1 MTLTPW
7 LHYYKTRDQG
17 RSQLGRIDN
26 DLYNAGL
33 TLAGGG
39 QSLSLSLQRSM
50 ATPRSTSSRRT
61 TGPSSTKATPM
72 QYADFNGPGERSW
85 KIQYQASLAFLAAP
99 TGNSAPPTAVARPT

>member
-1 MTLTPW
+1 GATLYSGRLEDIWNQHYLGLSQPWRLSSQLTLTPW

-39 QSLSLSLQRSM
+39 QSLSL
-50 ATPRSTSSRRT
+50 
-61 TGPSSTKATPM
+61 
-72 QYADFNGPGERSW
+72 
-85 KIQYQASLAFLAAP
+85 
-99 TGNSAPPTAVARPT
+99 